1 MNKVIEQFFLP
12 LFVVISLLY
21 AFQSL
26 GVQPQQSM
34 QLKKVYHHRS
44 GQSKHLELGSLVFY
58 FARKSQPKVNVL
70 QTNRIDSTHEERVFF
85 FPCADVSGRECNH
98 MINRINKEDQ
108 AYAIFIESV
117 DQPMKGIRVSI
128 RYNMNDIALSYEF
141 FESIGMQ
148 TGIVFRIFNKNILE
162 RLRGQMYRPILRT
175 TWADHKPH
183 IVIDCGHGGS
193 DGGAVGIDGVQEKNV
208 CLSVGTALASLL
220 RIQGCQV
227 MLTRKSDDT
236 VLLDERTA
244 YANACNADLLISI
257 HANYAANRKVT
268 GIETFY
274 VMPGLFIPQFCT
286 LTQAQKKIVYHV
298 DNQVAV
304 HSEKLARSVQRHVC
318 TTIGLYH
325 KNTVNRAVKHAVAQV
340 LLGSRMPAVLVEI
353 GFLSNKREAKL
364 LVTPIYQYKL
374 AQGICKGIM
383 AYLA

>member
-1 MNKVIEQFFLP
+1 MNRVIEKFFLP
-12 LFVVISLLY
+12 LFVIISLLY

-26 GVQPQQSM
+26 GEQQSV

-44 GQSKHLELGSLVFY
+44 GQLKHLELGNLVFY
-58 FARKSQPKVNVL
+58 FTPRSQPKVNVL

-85 FPCADVSGRECNH
+85 FPYADVSGRECKH

-117 DQPMKGIRVSI
+117 DQPIKGIRVSI
-128 RYNMNDIALSYEF
+128 RYNMNDIALAYEL

-148 TGIVFRIFNKNILE
+148 TGIVFRIYNKNILE
-162 RLRGQMYRPILRT
+162 RLRGQMQLPVLRT

-183 IVIDCGHGGS
+183 IVIDCGHGGKDS
-193 DGGAVGIDGVQEKNV
+193 GAIGVSGVQEKNV
-208 CLSVGTALASLL
+208 CLSVGTALASML
-220 RIQGCQV
+220 RTQGCQV
-227 MLTRKSDDT
+227 MLTRKADDT

-257 HANYAANRKVT
+257 HANYAANKKAT

-274 VMPGLFIPQFCT
+274 VEPGLFTPQFCT

-304 HSEKLARSVQRHVC
+304 HSEKLARSVQQHVC

-325 KNTVNRAVKHAVAQV
+325 KNKVIDRSVKHAVIQV
-340 LLGSRMPAVLVEI
+340 LLGSRMPSVLLEL
-353 GFLSNKREAKL
+353 GFLSNKCEERFL
-364 LVTPIYQYKL
+364 GTSTYQYRL

-383 AYLA
+383 AYLV

>member
-1 MNKVIEQFFLP
+1 MNRVIEQFFLP
-12 LFVVISLLY
+12 LFVIISLLY

-26 GVQPQQSM
+26 GVQLQQSV

-44 GQSKHLELGSLVFY
+44 GQPKHLELGSLVFY
-58 FARKSQPKVNVL
+58 FASESQPLVNVL

-85 FPCADVSGRECNH
+85 FPYADVSGRECKH

-128 RYNMNDIALSYEF
+128 RYDMNDIALAYEF

-148 TGIVFRIFNKNILE
+148 KGIVFRMYNKSILGQ
-162 RLRGQMYRPILRT
+162 LRGQVHRPILRT
-175 TWADHKPH
+175 TWSDYKPH
-183 IVIDCGHGGS
+183 IVIDCGHGGK
-193 DGGAVGIDGVQEKNV
+193 DYGAIGMGGVQEKNV
-208 CLSVGTALASLL
+208 CLSVGTALALLL
-220 RIQGCQV
+220 RTQGCQV
-227 MLTRKSDDT
+227 MLTRKADDM

-268 GIETFY
+268 GLETFCM
-274 VMPGLFIPQFCT
+274 MPGLFIPQFCT

-298 DNQVAV
+298 NNQVAV
-304 HSEKLARSVQRHVC
+304 HSEKLARSVQQHVC
-318 TTIGLYH
+318 ATI
-325 KNTVNRAVKHAVAQV
+325 NIVDRTVKHAVAQV

-364 LVTPIYQYKL
+364 LVTPTYQYKL